1 MIRPRDASAV
11 YAHPRPQL
19 VRLEERGRLHRVATG
34 YYAVVPT
41 AEDGAH
47 WLPTLEATGYGIA
60 ASDYG
65 PDHAVL
71 MGLSAAR
78 LHAAVPRALAVAVVA
93 TPKQRP
99 PIHLADRRAQ
109 IVFVRRDLDRLDAVR
124 RRTDLGSALVTGVEQ
139 TVLDLAHRPGLGG
152 VEDEA
157 RAAVSALLPRCD
169 PGELIRLA
177 TATRRL
183 ASMRRA
189 YEWTGSGA

>member
-1 MIRPRDASAV
+1 MRGLCKNTLVVVNFTGLPAAFAEISFGMIRPRDASAV

-93 TPKQRP
+93 T
-99 PIHLADRRAQ
+99 DRKST
-109 IVFVRRDLDRLDAVR
+109 RLN
-124 RRTDLGSALVTGVEQ
+124 SS
-139 TVLDLAHRPGLGG
+139 HRH
-152 VEDEA
+152 
-157 RAAVSALLPRCD
+157 
-169 PGELIRLA
+169 
-177 TATRRL
+177 
-183 ASMRRA
+183 
-189 YEWTGSGA
+189 